1 MAGVNMGVDGLDQ
14 LQIQFIKQLIVTIH
28 LFQNEIDDKRPPAGP
43 KGDQVGEGIED
54 FVKHLSEN
62 LAIPLPTNQFFK
74 FIDQLLGSL
83 RLRILRAATSSFK
96 HINKKSQQGR
106 NDQQCQQGGQR
117 QPPNDDR
124 PQSTINF

>member
-1 MAGVNMGVDGLDQ
+1 MVGVNMAVDGLDQ

-28 LFQNEIDDKRPPAGP
+28 LFQNEIDDKRPPGP
-43 KGDQVGEGIED
+43 KGDHVSVGIGD

-62 LAIPLPTNQFFK
+62 FAIPFPTNQFFK
-74 FIDQLLGSL
+74 FIDQLLGGL

-96 HINKKSQQGR
+96 HIDKKPQQGR

>member
-1 MAGVNMGVDGLDQ
+1 MVGVNMGVDGLDQ

-43 KGDQVGEGIED
+43 KGDQVGVGIED

-74 FIDQLLGSL
+74 FIDQLLGGL
-83 RLRILRAATSSFK
+83 RLRILRAATPSFK
-96 HINKKSQQGR
+96 HIDKKSQQGR